1 MSMTTTYQTVKV
13 ADRRTGSA
21 LNVFYSEAGLK
32 DAPVALLLHGFSSSD
47 HPYQGL
53 IDRLSDKY
61 RVIAPNL
68 LFFGFSDAPEAE
80 TFVYTS
86 DHLAEVIAGF
96 TDALNLTRYA
106 LYVFDYGA
114 RVGYRLAASRP
125 ERVVALISQ
134 NGNAYAEGLSEGWN
148 PIRGYWEKPTAENR
162 NNLRA
167 FLQAGT
173 TQFLYQQGRGRPH
186 PDRARDLHA

>member
-1 MSMTTTYQTVKV
+1 LSWC
-13 ADRRTGSA
+13 
-21 LNVFYSEAGLK
+21 AGLK
-32 DAPVALLLHGFSSSD
+32 DEPVVLLLHGFPSSG
-47 HPYQGL
+47 HQYWGL
-53 IDRLSDKY
+53 TDRLSNKY
-61 RVIAPNL
+61 RVIAPDL
-68 LFFGFSDAPEAE
+68 PGFGFSDAHEAK
-80 TFVYTS
+80 TFGYIF
-86 DHLAEVIAGF
+86 DHLAEVITGF

-114 RVGYRLAASRP
+114 PVGYRLAASRP
-125 ERVVALISQ
+125 ERVVTPISQ
-134 NGNAYAEGLSEGWN
+134 NGIAYAEGLSEGWN
-148 PIRGYWEKPTAENR
+148 PIRGDWEKPTAENR